1 MFDMKKKPS
10 KNKTHN
16 YYEETLDNQGYQ
28 DYQVLGGVTSNID
41 ISVREVIDRRGFN
54 PAVGKVFCGLD
65 NGQKYKKTRRSGCYT
80 PILLASAEGWGP
92 IGALLGTFASQ
103 EGLQCPNL
111 KLQTLMIGNLHYFY
125 CNFALSTRK
134 I

>member
-16 YYEETLDNQGYQ
+16 YYEETLDNQGYH

-54 PAVGKVFCGLD
+54 PAVGKVFCELD
-65 NGQKYKKTRRSGCYT
+65 NGQKCSHCNGGYSLSIFQEYYPLYGF
-80 PILLASAEGWGP
+80 IL
-92 IGALLGTFASQ
+92 
-103 EGLQCPNL
+103 
-111 KLQTLMIGNLHYFY
+111 
-125 CNFALSTRK
+125 
-134 I
+134 

>member
-1 MFDMKKKPS
+1 MFDIKKKPS

-65 NGQKYKKTRRSGCYT
+65 NGQKYKKTRRSRCYT

-92 IGALLGTFASQ
+92 FGPCWGPSAPSRVAIS
-103 EGLQCPNL
+103 
-111 KLQTLMIGNLHYFY
+111 KH
-125 CNFALSTRK
+125 
-134 I
+134 

>member
-80 PILLASAEGWGP
+80 PILLSSAEGWGP
-92 IGALLGTFASQ
+92 FGPQ

-111 KLQTLMIGNLHYFY
+111 KLQTLKIGNLCNFDH
-125 CNFALSTRK
+125 NFALFTSK

>member
-1 MFDMKKKPS
+1 METIFWNLFFEIKMFDMKKKPS
-10 KNKTHN
+10 KNKSHN

-65 NGQKYKKTRRSGCYT
+65 NGQKCKKTRRSQCYA

-92 IGALLGTFASQ
+92 FGPFWGPSAPRRG
-103 EGLQCPNL
+103 CNV
-111 KLQTLMIGNLHYFY
+111 QTL
-125 CNFALSTRK
+125 NFKL
-134 I
+134 

>member
-1 MFDMKKKPS
+1 METIFWNLFFEIKMFDMKKKPS

-92 IGALLGTFASQ
+92 FGAFW
-103 EGLQCPNL
+103 
-111 KLQTLMIGNLHYFY
+111 
-125 CNFALSTRK
+125 
-134 I
+134 

>member
-54 PAVGKVFCGLD
+54 QAVGKVFCGLD
-65 NGQKYKKTRRSGCYT
+65 NGQKCKKTRRSGCYA
-80 PILLASAEGWGP
+80 PILLASARAGGP
-92 IGALLGTFASQ
+92 SGDLRPPGGVAMSK
-103 EGLQCPNL
+103 P
-111 KLQTLMIGNLHYFY
+111 
-125 CNFALSTRK
+125 
-134 I
+134 